1 MHYKRF
7 GMLLAGIALL
17 AATIGGAGLA
27 AAPAG
32 ASKHSTGPR
41 RGGTLKVGLTAAMTT
56 LDPLPFG
63 AKSYFLLHL
72 LYNTAIVATGAKFE
86 PGLVQSWSFAK
97 GGTSMTL
104 HIRPGVRYTDGT
116 PFNATALVW
125 NINWEKLPATGSS
138 SLSLWED
145 VTATADGSDIVDLKF
160 SQALPE
166 ILGMLAA
173 APMVKPNAPTSG
185 IGTGPFK
192 VKAFTPG
199 QSLTVVKN
207 PSYWVKG
214 KPYLD
219 GIDFT
224 NYSQTTTAALAL
236 RASTIDMM
244 LLPSPTQVASLKS
257 DGDTL
262 LKGTGSNDG
271 YQPGALY
278 CLLLNSSTAPLNNVK
293 VRQALSL
300 AFNRKQFVS
309 TILDGLGTPAE
320 SFFIKGSP
328 GYHASPTTMSYDL
341 KKAASLL
348 KQAHVSHLT
357 LSIDAVTVVPETKF
371 LPVYQQDLAKIGVKL
386 TIDDIDTATWA
397 TIAPTGDFPDMLTQ
411 AEGFSFPDPS
421 IALST
426 PNYRTTA
433 NSEHFSS
440 PKYTSLIHA
449 AAITTATAKRQA
461 DLKAVNEYLEQQSF
475 IIPLAYGTSPVAA
488 YSPTVSGGRVVLGGG
503 ADTPTFTVLSMR

>member
-1 MHYKRF
+1 MTYKK
-7 GMLLAGIALL
+7 LTAAVAGAVLV
-17 AATIGGAGLA
+17 ATTISACGSTTTS
-27 AAPAG
+27 AG
-32 ASKHSTGPR
+32 ASSHGDRTTH
-41 RGGTLKVGLTAAMTT
+41 GGTLKVGLTAAMTT

-63 AKSYFLLHL
+63 AKNYYVLRL
-72 LYNTAIVATGAKFE
+72 LYNTAIVMTGATTK
-86 PGLVQSWSFAK
+86 PSLVKSWSFNQ
-97 GGTSMTL
+97 GGTGMTL
-104 HIRPGVRYTDGT
+104 HIRPGVTYSDGT
-116 PFNATALVW
+116 PFNAAALVW

-138 SLSLWED
+138 SLSLWQE
-145 VTATADGSDIVDLKF
+145 VTAAASGSDTVNLTF
-160 SQALPE
+160 SQPLPE

-173 APMVKPNAPTSG
+173 APMVKPNAPVSG
-185 IGTGPFK
+185 VGTGPFK
-192 VKAFTPG
+192 VKSFTPG

-207 PSYWVKG
+207 PSYWIKG
-214 KPYLD
+214 EPYLD

-224 NYSQTTTAALAL
+224 NYAQTTTAALAL
-236 RASTIDMM
+236 RASTIDML
-244 LLPSPTQVASLKS
+244 LLPSPTQVTSLKS
-257 DGDTL
+257 AGDTL

-278 CLLLNSSTAPLNNVK
+278 CLLVNTSSAPLDNAK

-309 TILDGLGTPAE
+309 TILDGYGTPAE

-328 GYHASPTTMSYDL
+328 GYSASPSTMSYNL

-348 KQAHVSHLT
+348 KQAGVSHFT
-357 LSIDAVTVVPETKF
+357 LSIDAVTVTPETKF

-386 TIDDIDTATWA
+386 NIQDIDPATWA
-397 TIAPTGDFPDMLTQ
+397 TIAPVGNFPGMLTQ
-411 AEGFSFPDPS
+411 EEGFSFPDPS

-426 PNYRTTA
+426 PNYRATG

-440 PKYTSLIHA
+440 SKYTSLIQSA
-449 AAITTATAKRQA
+449 ATTTVVAKREA

-475 IIPLAYGTSPVAA
+475 IIPLAYATSPVAA
-488 YSPTVSGGRVVLGGG
+488 STPTVSGERVVLGGG